1 MKAIL
6 IGFDELEAEGIKLIL
21 KDLCESVIPGEQS
34 VSLKVKEALN
44 SSSDTSSNW
53 SNSKIVIIH
62 DGERYIREVM
72 NRVKSLKPGR
82 VIFATTT
89 PVSLEWKLKDLIK
102 ELEEEDKYFRGIK

>member
-44 SSSDTSSNW
+44 SSSDT
-53 SNSKIVIIH
+53 
-62 DGERYIREVM
+62 RRL
-72 NRVKSLKPGR
+72 VK
-82 VIFATTT
+82 
-89 PVSLEWKLKDLIK
+89 
-102 ELEEEDKYFRGIK
+102 